1 MGDMPAVSRA
11 RISAPRL
18 VLKAARNS
26 WLSLQAR
33 TLRRLA
39 ARGGNRLPA
48 HLQTGIDGE
57 REAIFYLRS
66 KGYIAVARRWRNP
79 KLRGDIDLVAWD
91 YSSDDGAM
99 LCFIEIKTRS
109 RRDLIPA
116 EMAVDSDKQQT
127 LQRLAVSY
135 IRRLP
140 KPAQQVSVR
149 FDVLSVYLD
158 QADARRSQSG
168 TEFVS
173 EAAPSG
179 DENAGPNFVLNKGA
193 FQWA

>member
-1 MGDMPAVSRA
+1 MA
-11 RISAPRL
+11 RS
-18 VLKAARNS
+18 
-26 WLSLQAR
+26 
-33 TLRRLA
+33 
-39 ARGGNRLPA
+39 GNKLPA

-66 KGYIAVARRWRNP
+66 QGYIVVARRWRNP

-91 YSSDDGAM
+91 YSSNDGAM

-116 EMAVDSDKQQT
+116 EMAVDFDKQQT

-140 KPAQQVSVR
+140 NPAQHASVR

-158 QADARRSQSG
+158 QAEARRSQSG
-168 TEFVS
+168 TDFVS